1 MVCELRGLFQH
12 VRLRLGMA
20 TGRVLGGSQRASAHH
35 EHFDGAP
42 IEFTLFVEPVGFD
55 NCQATDVVTV
65 SPGFAF
71 DVEQQQPSCFANDGI
86 IGVEVFEDAN
96 DPQGPFT
103 IQLYVDGPGGTE
115 LIEELEW
122 DNITDFYY
130 NDLVPGDYTVVVF
143 NNEDCIYNQSI
154 LLEDPLPLLLEIP
167 TNQVICLGGTATLRC
182 LLTKIP

>member
-1 MVCELRGLFQH
+1 MN
-12 VRLRLGMA
+12 
-20 TGRVLGGSQRASAHH
+20 T
-35 EHFDGAP
+35 FDGAP

-71 DVEQQQPSCFANDGI
+71 EVEQQQPSCFANDGI

-130 NDLVPGDYTVVVF
+130 NDLVPGDYSVVVF

-154 LLEDPLPLLLEIP
+154 LLEDPLPLTLQIS
-167 TNQVICLGGTATLRC
+167 TNQVICLGGTATLEVD
-182 LLTKIP
+182 LDQDP